1 MHGETDLVWRIFEN
15 GVEFLVKDF
24 VINVPVYGSSTVEHG
39 VQKWN
44 VACQGTMTIRDGIAT
59 IS

>member
-15 GVEFLVKDF
+15 GTEFLVKNF
-24 VINVPVYGSSTVEHG
+24 VVTVPVYGTSTFENG
-39 VQKWN
+39 IQKWN